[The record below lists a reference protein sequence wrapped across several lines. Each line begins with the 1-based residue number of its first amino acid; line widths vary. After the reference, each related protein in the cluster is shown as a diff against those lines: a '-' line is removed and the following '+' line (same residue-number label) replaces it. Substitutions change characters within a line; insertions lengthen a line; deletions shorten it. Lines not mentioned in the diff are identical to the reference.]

1 MQGLGSDLTGFLFK
15 LVHCLLPNQDRVS
28 RFGGEDD
35 QNHGLCNFCSDDV
48 ETPLNAFVQCHH
60 NMLVGL
66 ALLGYLQAV
75 VPDLSP
81 EAALRLELGMQ
92 LSEMEELATMYVL
105 SIGLKYIWEA
115 RVERK
120 QVRLY
125 KMRSEVEARVTI
137 LRKTRHT
144 EAGNLMLEMMN
155 M

>member
-1 MQGLGSDLTGFLFK
+1 
-15 LVHCLLPNQDRVS
+15 
-28 RFGGEDD
+28 
-35 QNHGLCNFCSDDV
+35 
-48 ETPLNAFVQCHH
+48 
-60 NMLVGL
+60 MLAGL

-92 LSEMEELATMYVL
+92 LSEREELATMFML

-155 M
+155 L